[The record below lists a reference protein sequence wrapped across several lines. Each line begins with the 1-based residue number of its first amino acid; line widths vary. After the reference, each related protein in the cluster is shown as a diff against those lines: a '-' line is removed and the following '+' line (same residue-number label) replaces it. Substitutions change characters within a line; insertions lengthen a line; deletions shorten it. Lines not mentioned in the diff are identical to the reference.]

1 MEVAGEVVAKAS
13 PENTYLALTDPDWLQ
28 ASVPGIRLCEAI
40 DRPAPDDLA
49 CRIVWEIGLS
59 MARIK
64 FSGRVGW
71 KKVDPPRQLG
81 LSVAGSGS
89 FGELDLYIAVTL
101 RAEAGST
108 RIVYQGH
115 GEGPEP
121 NPTWKSKALDPV
133 AHLMVQKLVESL
145 ADAAHRV

>member
-13 PENTYLALTDPDWLQ
+13 PEQTYLALTDPEWLQ
-28 ASVPGIRLCEAI
+28 ASLPGIRLCEAM
-40 DRPAPDDLA
+40 DSPEPDDLA

-59 MARIK
+59 MVRMK

-71 KKVDPPRQLG
+71 KRIDPPRQLE

-89 FGELDLYIAVTL
+89 FGEIDIQIAVTL

-133 AHLMVQKLVESL
+133 AHLMVQKLVEAL
-145 ADAAHRV
+145 ADGARRL